1 MNKKIFALVLLFC
14 FAGVLFSAGLDP
26 QQFGEPVRYDKDS
39 GESPEDFFEREYS
52 ELWDSLPEYE
62 QFAIACTSNNFERNH
77 DFHLDLCTR
86 INFENDS
93 EVGKRIL
100 NRDGVYNHEQLIKE
114 LNDIPSA
121 FSPFDK
127 YQEALEKNPELSL
140 IKFASI
146 KDYTIEI
153 TLGLYYLNSK
163 KALLSIH
170 FREAWIAARK
180 IAVIRWGLGAGY
192 ISEKEAV
199 ELIIPIVEQV
209 KNDFSSFEDFNAH
222 WIACYCF
229 NFFEKD
235 EISVTIDR
243 LVKATQAARAYI
255 PFERL
260 AFSGK
265 NADKEHQLTVEQLS
279 FLPDENVKKLNSL
292 YLLKKTYFDDK
303 YSEETL
309 TRLIEEEADDEDIS
323 NLACNL
329 HLALMQKLSTPQ
341 ERIDYLESK
350 WNFICTIEDKNGTY
364 PFAVT
369 RYITD
374 LITLYKPQKVVD
386 LYNTLPQEFQTDLD
400 IYFYYGYANYLLAN
414 LSSYIIERDVYI
426 SRAVTVFSKL
436 RKKGYELGEY
446 FSCWLNALES
456 L

>member
-1 MNKKIFALVLLFC
+1 MNKKIFVLFVLIC
-14 FAGVLFSAGLDP
+14 STGVLFSAGLDP

-39 GESPEDFFEREYS
+39 GESPEEFFEREYS

-62 QFAIACTSNNFERNH
+62 QFAIACTSNIFERNH

-86 INFENDS
+86 INFNNDS
-93 EVGKRIL
+93 EFGKRIL
-100 NRDGVYNHEQLIKE
+100 NGDGVYNHEQLIKE

-127 YQEALEKNPELSL
+127 YQEALEKNPQISV
-140 IKFASI
+140 IKFSAI
-146 KDYTIEI
+146 KDYNIATAG
-153 TLGLYYLNSK
+153 GLYYLNSK
-163 KALLSIH
+163 KELLSSH
-170 FREAWIAARK
+170 FREAWIAART
-180 IAVIRWGLGAGY
+180 ISVIRWGLGAGY

-229 NFFEKD
+229 NFFEKN
-235 EISVTIDR
+235 EINATIER
-243 LVKATQAARAYI
+243 LVNATNSARAYI
-255 PFERL
+255 PFEKL

-265 NADKEHQLTVEQLS
+265 NADKEHSLTVEKLY
-279 FLPDENVKKLNSL
+279 FVPDETVQKLNSF
-292 YLLKKTYFDDK
+292 LLIQNAYKDGK
-303 YSEETL
+303 YTKDTL
-309 TRLIEEEADDEDIS
+309 VQLIQEEAADEDLS

-350 WNFICTIEDKNGTY
+350 WNFICTIEDMNGTY